1 MPEFMGF
8 GEGGH
13 YVRDFGLPRTCWFA
27 LSTKAVDD
35 FSVIDTLAGGIG
47 EVSGTGYA
55 RQSQPAPNWSPP
67 WPGETVIAEFEPVV
81 FTTHTARDWPDA
93 VRSIVLVTTEDDSG
107 VAIAAWDLRE
117 GGKSRDMS
125 EAYTTDTSVPFL
137 QVPRSAAQARGE
149 AA

>member
-93 VRSIVLVTTEDDSG
+93 VRSIVLGTRPFLSC
-107 VAIAAWDLRE
+107 R
-117 GGKSRDMS
+117 SRDRPHKLG
-125 EAYTTDTSVPFL
+125 EK
-137 QVPRSAAQARGE
+137 QHERRRKPREEVSRARMFYDRDR
-149 AA
+149 A